1 MAAVLLQ
8 GTFAGAL
15 PLKENAMTK
24 KSSWGYSAFLIPGV
38 LAFLVIVIIPFGA
51 NVVISFTRWRGVGT
65 PEWIGLEN
73 YDRALNDTNFW
84 TSFENNLQLVIAM
97 TIIPTVIGLLLAVFI
112 YDNITKNFGQT
123 VSSFFRAGFYIP
135 QIMPLVVAAI
145 VWRWIY
151 QPDWGILNWG
161 LDSLGIGQYTQ
172 NWLGDQKYALKSVMG
187 MMIWFQLGYPL
198 VIFMAALQRVDPQLY
213 EAADIDGA
221 NWFQKVFR
229 ITVPLIRPEIYVVIL
244 TTAIHAMKVFAP
256 IYAMTRGGPGRATIV
271 ASYFSYKNFFERP
284 NVGYGA
290 TIATLL
296 TVIIILLSVG
306 FVSLQ
311 MRQESQGA

>member
-1 MAAVLLQ
+1 MAR
-8 GTFAGAL
+8 
-15 PLKENAMTK
+15 KI
-24 KSSWGYSAFLIPGV
+24 SWGYAAFLIPGL
-38 LAFLVIVIIPFGA
+38 LAFLIIVIIPFVA
-51 NVVISFTRWRGVGT
+51 NIGISFTEWRGVGL
-65 PEWIGLEN
+65 PEWVGLEN
-73 YDRALNDTNFW
+73 YERAFDDANFW
-84 TSFENNLQLVIAM
+84 ASFGNNLQLVVAM
-97 TIIPTVIGLLLAVFI
+97 TIIPTVIGLLLAVFL
-112 YDNITKNFGQT
+112 YDNVAKHFGQT
-123 VSSFFRAGFYIP
+123 ISSFFRAGFYIP

-161 LDSLGIGQYTQ
+161 LENLGLGHLAQ
-172 NWLGDQKYALKSVMG
+172 NWLGDPDYALKSIMV

-221 NWFQKVFR
+221 NWWQKVR
-229 ITVPLIRPEIYVVIL
+229 QITVPLIRPEIYVVIL

-256 IYAMTRGGPGRATIV
+256 VYAMTRGGPGRATIV
-271 ASYFSYKNFFERP
+271 ASYYSYKNFFERP

-296 TVIIILLSVG
+296 TGIVIVMSVG
-306 FVSLQ
+306 FVVMQ
-311 MRQESQGA
+311 NRQEQQEDL